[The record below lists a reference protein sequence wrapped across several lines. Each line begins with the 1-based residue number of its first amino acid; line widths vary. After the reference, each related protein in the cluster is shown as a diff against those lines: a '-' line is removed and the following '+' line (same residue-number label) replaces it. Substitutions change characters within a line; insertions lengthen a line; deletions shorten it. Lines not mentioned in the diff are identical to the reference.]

1 MQTPALHRE
10 IFQARPMPLVDLS
23 QWHALLLSPAL
34 IWAGVPPTVRVQAPA
49 EVTDAFAAALAEAGL

>member
-1 MQTPALHRE
+1 
-10 IFQARPMPLVDLS
+10 MPLVDLS

-49 EVTDAFAAALAEAGL
+49 EVTDAFAVALAEAGL